1 MNINDPELVAKDEKY
16 FVSYRKFEKK
26 KKLNEID
33 FLRLLKD
40 DSVRS
45 TFFKP
50 AVSCFAINETSDKL
64 KILLLFLF
72 FFYYYFF
79 LIQTADKVSFV
90 NLRRQ
95 NNNRR

>member
-1 MNINDPELVAKDEKY
+1 MIQSWSRKMKNILFRIVNL
-16 FVSYRKFEKK
+16 KK

-45 TFFKP
+45 IFFKP

-64 KILLLFLF
+64 KILLLFCFCF
-72 FFYYYFF
+72 F
-79 LIQTADKVSFV
+79 
-90 NLRRQ
+90 
-95 NNNRR
+95 

>member
-1 MNINDPELVAKDEKY
+1 MLMNTNDPELVAKDEKY

-45 TFFKP
+45 TFFQ
-50 AVSCFAINETSDKL
+50 TSS
-64 KILLLFLF
+64 IVFC
-72 FFYYYFF
+72 Y
-79 LIQTADKVSFV
+79 Q
-90 NLRRQ
+90 
-95 NNNRR
+95 

>member
-1 MNINDPELVAKDEKY
+1 MNTNDPELVAKDEKY

-45 TFFKP
+45 TFFQ
-50 AVSCFAINETSDKL
+50 TSS
-64 KILLLFLF
+64 IVFC
-72 FFYYYFF
+72 Y
-79 LIQTADKVSFV
+79 Q
-90 NLRRQ
+90 
-95 NNNRR
+95 